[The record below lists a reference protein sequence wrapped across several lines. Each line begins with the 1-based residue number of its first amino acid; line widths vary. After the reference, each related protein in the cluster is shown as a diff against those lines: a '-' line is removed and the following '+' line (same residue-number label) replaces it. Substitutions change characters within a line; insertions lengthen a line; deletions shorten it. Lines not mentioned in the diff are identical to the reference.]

1 VEGSKLIKFS
11 RINDIEE
18 DNQPW
23 ILEGFICPWLTV
35 LSGQPKNGKSL
46 LAGHLVTSLIQGK
59 SVLGRPVSEVN
70 HLIAWMG
77 FDGGWKQELRLHWLV
92 KSENRILTY
101 EPIRKINEELWRELA
116 QSLSDQGV
124 TLFVIDH
131 LYGLAGALGLNDAEQ
146 FAIIANLI
154 RPIYE
159 EYGIAVL
166 LIAQAG
172 KGQQSR
178 GRAAH
183 SVAIE
188 AEARALIRIYNK
200 GAKGSRNIDLIS
212 NTRGEE
218 VLRVTLTNEIL
229 EIRESKQSK
238 EVSERESP
246 DLVRRFLGSANT
258 SELKTWTAV
267 GKELANLGFTRNPTA
282 GRSMSTRWRNQGLL
296 KMEGGQICAGDS
308 LMESTNF
315 TVEQINRNAS

>member
-1 VEGSKLIKFS
+1 MIKFS
-11 RINDIEE
+11 RIDDVEE
-18 DNQPW
+18 DDQPW
-23 ILEGFICPWLTV
+23 IVEGFICPWLTV

-46 LAGHLVTSLIQGK
+46 LAGHIVTSLIQGK
-59 SVLGRPVSEVN
+59 SVLGRPISEAN

-77 FDGGWKQELRLHWLV
+77 FDGGWKQELRLHWQA
-92 KSENRILTY
+92 KAENKILTY
-101 EPIRKINEELWRELA
+101 EPIRNIDEELWRELA
-116 QSLSDQGV
+116 KSLSDQGV

-154 RPIYE
+154 RPIYD

-172 KGQQSR
+172 KGEQSK
-178 GRAAH
+178 GRVAH

-200 GAKGSRNIDLIS
+200 LAKGSRKIALIS
-212 NTRGEE
+212 NTRDEE
-218 VLRVTLTNEIL
+218 VLNVTITNEIL
-229 EIRESKQSK
+229 EIREGKQTK

-246 DLVRRFLGSANT
+246 DLVRRFLSSINA

-267 GKELANLGFTRNPTA
+267 GKELANLGFTSNASA
-282 GRSMSTRWRNQGLL
+282 GRSMSTRWRNQGLI
-296 KMEGGQICAGDS
+296 KMENGHVCAGDS
-308 LMESTNF
+308 LLEFDNF
-315 TVEQINRNAS
+315 TVEQLNRNAS